1 MPILSGFCILGY
13 NFSDL
18 HIHPTLDVVLH
29 PFMYKH
35 KLKVVKDFFF
45 KPFSSLH
52 VCTTK
57 CSSPWVFAPDQDSIK
72 IRYLCKYV
80 LSFSN
85 YIETIYIPSS
95 IYEYKNKKKLLIV
108 ARYEHFCWYYLIL
121 KREGMLPSTFY
132 FLHCPCVLPCPVHD
146 LDS

>member
-1 MPILSGFCILGY
+1 MVSQVFGSHICLVSVLHCVYTLEAIILWFRITTKLEMPILSGFCILGY

-95 IYEYKNKKKLLIV
+95 IYQYKNKN
-108 ARYEHFCWYYLIL
+108 
-121 KREGMLPSTFY
+121 SFY
-132 FLHCPCVLPCPVHD
+132 
-146 LDS
+146 